1 MKPITQ
7 QEITDYVEAN
17 IQGFHKKRLDNL
29 QKLKLINVVK
39 RKNPYLFKAKNINTA
54 QDFVKTILDAFLS
67 SQEEGIFGGF
77 LEELAIFICAQVY
90 GGQKSS
96 AEGIDLEFERDSI
109 KYIVSIKS
117 GPNWGNSSQIA
128 KLRDNFSKAKR
139 ILSTNTSST
148 NVVAVNGCCYG
159 KDRTSDKGDYLKLC
173 GQKFWAFI
181 SGNDN
186 LYTDIIE
193 PLGHQA
199 KEKNEQFMQ
208 EYAKV
213 VNKFTF
219 EFIGTFCD
227 ADGNILWEEIVRFNS
242 AGTTS

>member
-17 IQGFHKKRLDNL
+17 IRDFHQTRLDKL
-29 QKLKLINVVK
+29 QKLKLMDLVK
-39 RKNPYLFKAKNINTA
+39 RKNPYLFKAKNIDTA
-54 QDFVKTILDAFLS
+54 PDFVKTILDAYLS

-77 LEELAIFICAQVY
+77 LEGLAIFQVY
-90 GGQKSS
+90 GGRKSS
-96 AEGIDLEFERDSI
+96 AEGIDLEFEKDNIR
-109 KYIVSIKS
+109 YIVSVKS

-139 ILSTNTSST
+139 ILSTNTSSA

-159 KDRTSDKGDYLKLC
+159 KDRTPNKGDYWKLC
-173 GQKFWAFI
+173 GQHFWEFI
-181 SGNDN
+181 SGDEN

-199 KEKNEQFMQ
+199 KEKNQQFVQ

-213 VNKFTF
+213 INKFTS
-219 EFIGTFCD
+219 EFIGTFCN
-227 ADGNILWEEIVRFNS
+227 ADGNMLWEEIVRFNS

>member
-17 IQGFHKKRLDNL
+17 IRDFHQTRLDKL
-29 QKLKLINVVK
+29 QKLKLMDLVK
-39 RKNPYLFKAKNINTA
+39 RKNPYLFKAKNIDTA
-54 QDFVKTILDAFLS
+54 PDFVKTILDAYLS

-77 LEELAIFICAQVY
+77 LEGLAIFICSQVY
-90 GGQKSS
+90 GGRKSS
-96 AEGIDLEFERDSI
+96 AEGIDLEFEKDNIR
-109 KYIVSIKS
+109 YIVSVKS

-139 ILSTNTSST
+139 ILSTNTSSA

-159 KDRTSDKGDYLKLC
+159 KDRTPNKGDYWKLC
-173 GQKFWAFI
+173 GQQFWEFV
-181 SGNDN
+181 SGDEN

-199 KEKNEQFMQ
+199 KEKNQQFVQ

-213 VNKFTF
+213 INKFTS
-219 EFIGTFCD
+219 EFIGTFCN
-227 ADGNILWEEIVRFNS
+227 ADGNMLWEEIVRFNS